1 MRDQP
6 SISPRGACGDSENPA
21 GAPSARFLRTTS
33 ADEPGSESSRFQ
45 SGAAA
50 MRGAAMTYEQVR
62 DILNRI
68 RSFHRRLRDE
78 LEQVRPTSKDR
89 RTQFLLEALRRDEQ
103 AMNIALAKYQRHGGV
118 NVLDTWIQYVP
129 DEETQRLLT
138 ENHFSSDMDPEEM
151 LARKAG
157 IDKALADLYRSLSE
171 QTSATQVGELFAG
184 LAQQTLQRL
193 TQESWKVLD
202 DDLAPSKNGDF
213 RRPR

>member
-1 MRDQP
+1 
-6 SISPRGACGDSENPA
+6 
-21 GAPSARFLRTTS
+21 
-33 ADEPGSESSRFQ
+33 
-45 SGAAA
+45 
-50 MRGAAMTYEQVR
+50 MTYEQVR
-62 DILNRI
+62 DILSRI

-157 IDKALADLYRSLSE
+157 IDQALADLYRSLSE